1 MHIIPINLN
10 FKFDEGDETTPVL
23 ITVPSGTSIYSVIAE
38 IKNRHDHLCFDD
50 PEDHYGAFGR
60 DAETLM
66 NYVCE
71 KNHWEYHVID
81 DAIDLG

>member
-10 FKFDEGDETTPVL
+10 FKWDEGDEATPVL
-23 ITVPSGTSIYSVIAE
+23 ITVPSDMSVLSVIAE
-38 IKNRHDHLCFDD
+38 IKACHDFLCF
-50 PEDHYGAFGR
+50 EDSEDRYGAFGR

-71 KNHWEYHVID
+71 KNHWEWHAVED
-81 DAIDLG
+81 TIDLL